1 MLLRTAQ
8 ALRASKIPQATVNR
22 TLRQVRARLPADV
35 PLSAA
40 ALSASGGR
48 VTIRQGDAAFEGAS
62 GQYVLSLEIP
72 EARASAHAGDF
83 HREDNAR
90 TATLDALAAFDRAYE
105 AEESQDF
112 ASALRHYAECLRL
125 APAHCEARVNYG
137 RLLHL
142 AGKLQAALQVYERA
156 PVADANL
163 SFNRAVLLED
173 LTRDADA
180 VLAYQEALALD
191 AGYAD
196 AHFNLARLHEKAGR
210 ERESLRHLLAYRR
223 LTR

>member
-1 MLLRTAQ
+1 M
-8 ALRASKIPQATVNR
+8 
-22 TLRQVRARLPADV
+22 
-35 PLSAA
+35 
-40 ALSASGGR
+40 
-48 VTIRQGDAAFEGAS
+48 
-62 GQYVLSLEIP
+62 
-72 EARASAHAGDF
+72 
-83 HREDNAR
+83 
-90 TATLDALAAFDRAYE
+90 
-105 AEESQDF
+105 
-112 ASALRHYAECLRL
+112 
-125 APAHCEARVNYG
+125 NYG

-142 AGKLQAALQVYERA
+142 AGKLQAALQVYEGA